1 MSTIDFPHI
10 KDIHF
15 GSKEEL
21 LEDIW
26 QKKQTPWMLK
36 YLIANC
42 FKNSV
47 NNGRKR
53 TATGI
58 GNQPL
63 KH

>member
-26 QKKQTPWMLK
+26 QKKTNTLDAKILDCQL
-36 YLIANC
+36 L
-42 FKNSV
+42 
-47 NNGRKR
+47 
-53 TATGI
+53 
-58 GNQPL
+58 
-63 KH
+63 